1 MPPALSEVTS
11 CVKIQGGL
19 VANRDVAV
27 GLEWRF
33 PKRRLKV
40 PCTEC

>member
-11 CVKIQGGL
+11 CDKIHGGL
-19 VANRDVAV
+19 VAKREAAA
-27 GLEWRF
+27 GLAWRF

-40 PCTEC
+40 PCTE